1 MHKFKEL
8 LVWKKAVEISVKL
21 YSLTKNFPD
30 NEKFGLVSQ
39 INRCG
44 VSIACNIAEGAGR
57 NNKKEFRNF
66 LGIANGSAYEL
77 ETLLIIGKEINYIKG
92 KDLENFTIEV
102 DEIQKM
108 LFSLMKSLEL

>member
-8 LVWKKAVEISVKL
+8 LVWKRAVKLSVKL
-21 YSLTKNFPD
+21 YGLTKYFPD

-57 NNKKEFRNF
+57 NNKKEFKNF
-66 LGIANGSAYEL
+66 LGIATGSVYEL
-77 ETLLIIGKEINYIKG
+77 ETLLIIAKEINYIKNE
-92 KDLENFTIEV
+92 DFEFLIPEV

-108 LFSLMKSLEL
+108 LYSLIKSLEQ